1 MFTVTTRSII
11 AAAPDAVFRFVTDQ
25 TNAPRWQSG
34 LQQVRRLTSGPIGV
48 GTEHEF
54 TRTFAG
60 RALTSRNR
68 FVRFEP
74 GHLVEFEVPGAWL
87 SGRASYVV
95 EPVAAGTR
103 LISVMR
109 FTARGAWRVL
119 EPLLRVLLLREAS
132 RDEARLAAIFASAA
146 TPDPRG
152 RPPGLGN
159 ASPLTGED
167 TTQLEVERA
176 GMKVNP
182 GRIGVHPGAARPRA
196 RTAAPGILI
205 GALLGVTWAAGFRA
219 FMAEIAGPG
228 STFGWYATFGVV
240 LGGAGVVGGLLGWA
254 DHIRRTGGRPHWRW
268 LALSPLILG
277 LLPLTVPGTLA
288 ALAQGIGTAGMA
300 VALIAIGL
308 GYAFGGRGR
317 AWLRAVVGAIAG
329 AATIALVAFTPLI
342 SEGRISFGDPRGA
355 WAGTLALG
363 SIIVLGLATSI
374 PFRPVLPPIRSA
386 DTPSE

>member
-11 AAAPDAVFRFVTDQ
+11 AAEPDAVFRFVADQ

-34 LQQVRRLTSGPIGV
+34 LKQVRRLTAGPIGV

-60 RALTSRNR
+60 RILTSRNR

-87 SGRASYVV
+87 SGRAAYLV
-95 EPVAAGTR
+95 EPVTGGTR
-103 LISVMR
+103 LISTMQ
-109 FTARGAWRVL
+109 FSARGAWRVL
-119 EPLLRVLLLREAS
+119 EPFLRLLLVRETS
-132 RDEARLAAIFASAA
+132 KDEGRLAAILASAA
-146 TPDPRG
+146 TPDPSVPRPRRFDPGDG
-152 RPPGLGN
+152 RPG
-159 ASPLTGED
+159 
-167 TTQLEVERA
+167 
-176 GMKVNP
+176 
-182 GRIGVHPGAARPRA
+182 A
-196 RTAAPGILI
+196 RTATLSILI
-205 GALLGVTWAAGFRA
+205 GSLLGVTWAAGFRA
-219 FMAEIAGPG
+219 FMAEIAGPD
-228 STFGWYATFGVV
+228 SVFGWYATFGVV
-240 LGGAGVVGGLLGWA
+240 LGGAGIVGGLMGWA

-308 GYAFGGRGR
+308 GYTFGGLGR
-317 AWLRAVVGAIAG
+317 AWLRVIVGAISAG
-329 AATIALVAFTPLI
+329 AAIALVAFTPLI
-342 SEGRISFGDPRGA
+342 SDGRISFSDPRGA

-363 SIIVLGLATSI
+363 SIVVVGLATSI
-374 PFRPVLPPIRSA
+374 PFRPVLPLTASA
-386 DTPSE
+386 DASPPVIKDRAPEPV

>member
-1 MFTVTTRSII
+1 MLSITTRRVI
-11 AAAPDAVFRFVTDQ
+11 AADPDAVFQFIADQ

-34 LQQVRRLTSGPIGV
+34 LRHVRRLTSGPISV

-60 RALTSRNR
+60 RTLTSRNR

-87 SGRASYVV
+87 SGRASYLV
-95 EPVAAGTR
+95 EPDTEGTR
-103 LISVMR
+103 LISTMQ
-109 FTARGAWRVL
+109 FTTRGAWRL
-119 EPLLRVLLLREAS
+119 FEPLLRLLLLRETS
-132 RDEARLAAIFASAA
+132 RDEARLAAILASDA
-146 TPDPRG
+146 TPDPRVPQPESPDNSRAG
-152 RPPGLGN
+152 RP
-159 ASPLTGED
+159 
-167 TTQLEVERA
+167 
-176 GMKVNP
+176 
-182 GRIGVHPGAARPRA
+182 GAQ
-196 RTAAPGILI
+196 AATKSVLI

-219 FMAEIAGPG
+219 FMAEIAGPD
-228 STFGWYATFGVV
+228 STFGWYATFGAV
-240 LGGAGVVGGLLGWA
+240 LGGAGLVGGLLGWA

-277 LLPLTVPGTLA
+277 FLPLTVPGTLA

-317 AWLRAVVGAIAG
+317 AWLRAVIGAFSAG
-329 AATIALVAFTPLI
+329 AAIALVAFTPLI
-342 SEGRISFGDPRGA
+342 SEGRISFSDPRGA
-355 WAGTLALG
+355 WAGTLAIG

-374 PFRPVLPPIRSA
+374 PFRPVRPV
-386 DTPSE
+386 